1 MFSFTRVSPAAKH
14 PPCSLQGS
22 SEGWNGRRSPTGVLV
37 TRRYG
42 ALKKIINQVS
52 IQELGLLKYQA
63 MNLIN
68 RRLISDTE
76 VIQDAKTK
84 VLVSPSLILVLR
96 CLQ

>member
-22 SEGWNGRRSPTGVLV
+22 SEGWNGRRSPTEVLV

-42 ALKKIINQVS
+42 ALMKIINQVS
-52 IQELGLLKYQA
+52 IPELGLFKFQE
-63 MNLIN
+63 MSLIN

-76 VIQDAKTK
+76 KSYRMQKGK
-84 VLVSPSLILVLR
+84 Y
-96 CLQ
+96 